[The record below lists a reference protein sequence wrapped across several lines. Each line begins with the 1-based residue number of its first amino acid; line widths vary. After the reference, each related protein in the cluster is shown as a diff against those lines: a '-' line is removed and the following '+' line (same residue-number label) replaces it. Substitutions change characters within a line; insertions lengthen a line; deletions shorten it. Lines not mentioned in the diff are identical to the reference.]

1 MDGYSFKRIL
11 RRPWLS
17 LAGFVVGG
25 VMCFLLCFLA
35 SYKAGQQE
43 YLNGIRQKYE
53 IVCVITDQR
62 GTRSDGLGLA
72 SRYEAFVRDEEKGL
86 GSFVKEIRLV
96 KTFDGSS
103 TFGSFKLLGVT
114 NEHCDEQL
122 DPAMGGGYHSETE
135 NFFESSERI
144 CLVSMEDY
152 NTLAGQEVSLSVVD
166 AFGASMGGELG
177 RGSFTFRV
185 VGWFSGA
192 PGTVFIP
199 YATAQ
204 DIAARVSH
212 AASLDSLS
220 FVLKDNDSVEALYEA
235 AYPMFVRVDPSAEDN
250 KYALTV
256 QDKQYNAT
264 VSALEQNIRR
274 TGYLL
279 PLLSL
284 LGLGAGFLLGFLGT
298 RGEMRSYALQR
309 TLGLTPVKLALSIL
323 FEQQTLTLLACICA
337 GAVTKQPATA
347 AIYFGCSL
355 IGCAAAVIKAVSVP
369 PTELLRDQE

>member
-1 MDGYSFKRIL
+1 MDGYSLKRML

-35 SYKAGQQE
+35 NYKAGQQANLE
-43 YLNGIRQKYE
+43 AIRQRYE
-53 IVCVITDQR
+53 IVCVVTDQR
-62 GTRSDGLGLA
+62 GTRSDGLGLS
-72 SRYEAFVRDEEKGL
+72 SRYEDFVRDEQNGL
-86 GSFVKEIRLV
+86 GSFVKELRLV
-96 KTFDGSS
+96 KSFDATGVLGSI
-103 TFGSFKLLGVT
+103 KLLGVT
-114 NEHCDEQL
+114 SESCDEQL
-122 DPAMGGGYHSETE
+122 DPAMGASYYCDAE
-135 NFFESSERI
+135 NFFESEEKI
-144 CLVSMEDY
+144 CLVPQEYYDDF
-152 NTLAGQEVSLSVVD
+152 AGQEITLSLVD
-166 AFGASMGGELG
+166 AFGASMGGDIG
-177 RGSFTFRV
+177 TGSISFRV
-185 VGWFSGA
+185 AGWFSGPSGKA
-192 PGTVFIP
+192 FIP
-199 YATAQ
+199 YPAAKN
-204 DIAARVSH
+204 IAAHISNS
-212 AASLDSLS
+212 ASLDSLS
-220 FVLKDNDSVEALYEA
+220 FILKDNSSIDALYEA
-235 AYPMFVRVDPSAEDN
+235 ASTMFVRVDPNSSDY
-250 KYALTV
+250 KFALTV